1 MGKIKYEKRTAMYY
15 VFLEKKGAFQQQAMS
30 FTDLEF
36 AKKRGIELCEK
47 TGKVYQIFKLV
58 GVIR

>member
-1 MGKIKYEKRTAMYY
+1 MGKIKYEKKTAMYY
-15 VFLEKKGAFQQQAMS
+15 VFLERRGTFQQQAMS

-36 AKKRGIELCEK
+36 AKKRGIELSEK

-58 GVIR
+58 GVVR